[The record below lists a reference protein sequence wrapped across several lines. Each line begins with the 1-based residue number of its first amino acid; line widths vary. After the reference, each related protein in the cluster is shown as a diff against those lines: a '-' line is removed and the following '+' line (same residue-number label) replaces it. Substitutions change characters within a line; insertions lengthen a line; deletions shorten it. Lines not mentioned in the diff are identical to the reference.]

1 MKKILFCN
9 LDLLVKKFQ
18 ELDPENSLKNR
29 NEFLEYIDILCED
42 NEVYFISRDQ
52 EKLNSGK
59 KHFDEKGYNKFKYK
73 LRDSAKKFVM
83 ENKNK
88 NNYFV
93 FIGNKDVDFWLAV
106 NTKSLFIVPMW
117 LVIEKKVNNLGL
129 IEPSVRHG

>member
-1 MKKILFCN
+1 MEWRLN
-9 LDLLVKKFQ
+9 HVGQMAQSVQDY
-18 ELDPENSLKNR
+18 S
-29 NEFLEYIDILCED
+29 
-42 NEVYFISRDQ
+42 VYFISRDQ

-93 FIGNKDVDFWLAV
+93 FIG
-106 NTKSLFIVPMW
+106 SQ
-117 LVIEKKVNNLGL
+117 
-129 IEPSVRHG
+129 H